1 LVRFYNFKSCINS
14 KNPTFSHIFV
24 VKSPEITPV
33 IPVLVLKKPHFSQV
47 FTASRTL
54 DLGAAAWIDLEARS
68 PVPVPGR
75 SGSAEYFWVVKKDR

>member
-1 LVRFYNFKSCINS
+1 M
-14 KNPTFSHIFV
+14 

-33 IPVLVLKKPHFSQV
+33 IPVLVLKKTFSQV